1 MLAYCSCLNA
11 LHIVVSTLLLGSK
24 GRLQP
29 RHQQLQF
36 NTYINSSKAFH
47 NSCKPF
53 TKTLDTGNKY
63 LFFNTTGNP
72 AGTEQHGIDLIHL
85 CTASHAFSPVC
96 LACSSHCYII
106 AETISSPN
114 CHMNIKWQDLQ
125 EKINHHHK
133 VYRGKKKKEV
143 GNFTSEL
150 TFKCDSATQTLDSN
164 RKNLVNENG
173 FFPFPVLI
181 FMQSQWNNPNS
192 FFPTLNIFLFC
203 SRGLL
208 TARYFTGPLNKQ
220 RMTIEK
226 KKTI

>member
-1 MLAYCSCLNA
+1 
-11 LHIVVSTLLLGSK
+11 
-24 GRLQP
+24 
-29 RHQQLQF
+29 
-36 NTYINSSKAFH
+36 
-47 NSCKPF
+47 
-53 TKTLDTGNKY
+53 
-63 LFFNTTGNP
+63 
-72 AGTEQHGIDLIHL
+72 
-85 CTASHAFSPVC
+85 
-96 LACSSHCYII
+96 
-106 AETISSPN
+106 
-114 CHMNIKWQDLQ
+114 MNIKWQDLQ
-125 EKINHHHK
+125 EKINHNHK

-226 KKTI
+226 KKNYLIETKNLFFLYPLTHTQPEKSAALVCPLTPRVSFQRVNYKQMQKCRPLVFLCIEGFQLHDVQLQLQLL